1 MASKMIGRS
10 TCPECGFQSAHV
22 KQSEKCLYRYCPECG
37 SQHYAKSERQRQDLM
52 GKTRVNATPTAT
64 ATEPPAKAAPVA
76 PVEPVSTATGSDTTE
91 PVAPPKRRGLFS

>member
-22 KQSEKCLYRYCPECG
+22 KESEKCLYRYCPECG
-37 SQHYAKSERQRQDLM
+37 SQHYAKSQRQRTDLM

-64 ATEPPAKAAPVA
+64 ATEPPAKAAPEA
-76 PVEPVSTATGSDTTE
+76 PVEPIATPTGSDTTVT
-91 PVAPPKRRGLFS
+91 VAPPKRRGLFS